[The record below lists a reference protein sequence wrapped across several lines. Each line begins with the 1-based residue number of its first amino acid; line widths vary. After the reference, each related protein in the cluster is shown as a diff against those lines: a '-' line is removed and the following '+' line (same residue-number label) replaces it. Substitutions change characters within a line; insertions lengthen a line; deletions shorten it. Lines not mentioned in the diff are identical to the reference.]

1 MVEAEIVLDSV
12 NAATGDRITTT
23 RVVFPRYLLAELVT
37 HRILFVDAFH
47 DLTEVLHAYD
57 ADIPHDLSKNAA
69 SSRAVPVTRMIERV
83 WDNPFI
89 PRFRTAQKGM
99 TSGEP
104 VADNVQEIAEAA
116 VRRLMQVA
124 IETSELLYGLN
135 IEKGQANRYLEPHS
149 HIEVL
154 LTATEWNNFF
164 LLRDHP
170 GAQTEI
176 RELAQAIKRAMNDS
190 EPRILQPGEWHLP
203 YDEGYTDIRFAPTSA
218 ARCARISYRSLA
230 TNKPSTY
237 KEDMDLFGKLTAGN
251 PKHLSPCEH
260 PARAQNVHERHGN
273 LVGWKSLRKIMFN
286 GEEKGGDLAGV
297 E

>member
-1 MVEAEIVLDSV
+1 MVKAEIVLDSI
-12 NAATGDRITTT
+12 NSATGDRITTVSCT
-23 RVVFPRYLLAELVT
+23 FARCVLDELVT

-47 DLTEVLHAYD
+47 DLTEVLQAYD
-57 ADIPHDLSKNAA
+57 ADVPHSLSKNAA

-176 RELAQAIKRAMNDS
+176 RELAQAIKRAMS
-190 EPRILQPGEWHLP
+190 TSQPQMLQPGDWHLP
-203 YDEGYTDIRFAPTSA
+203 YDYTLRGSA

-237 KEDMDLFGKLTAGN
+237 KEDMDLFDKLTAGN

-260 PARAQNVHERHGN
+260 PAQALEAHERHGN
-273 LVGWKSLRKIMFN
+273 LVGWKSLRKVMFS
-286 GEEKGGDLAGV
+286 GEEKGGDLVGV

>member
-1 MVEAEIVLDSV
+1 MTEAEIVLDSI
-12 NAATGDRITTT
+12 NATTGDRITTI
-23 RVVFPRYLLAELVT
+23 RVVFARYLLDELVT

-47 DLTEVLHAYD
+47 DLTEVLQAYD

-83 WDNPFI
+83 WGNPFI
-89 PRFRTAQKGM
+89 PRFRTAQRGM

-116 VRRLMQVA
+116 VRRLMQA
-124 IETSELLYGLN
+124 SIETVELLYGLG
-135 IEKGQANRYLEPHS
+135 IEKGLVNRYIEPFS

-218 ARCARISYRSLA
+218 ARCARISYRSLS

-260 PARAQNVHERHGN
+260 PAQAQNEHRRFGN